1 MNHTAFFS
9 CQQQIPE
16 ISNEYIDKN
25 FKGQPPK
32 NQLILISSVDLWGR
46 FMVGGQWTLFVQI
59 VALTPPHRTPHP
71 LFKRHIVLR

>member
-1 MNHTAFFS
+1 MNHTAFFP

-32 NQLILISSVDLWGR
+32 NHIILISWVDLLGK
-46 FMVGGQWTLFVQI
+46 FMVYI
-59 VALTPPHRTPHP
+59 RK
-71 LFKRHIVLR
+71 KRLLLPYDVTNHERNAETYMYV